1 MRLDVFKK
9 WSYSVA
15 LLLLT
20 FTFIIPAGAEAKTLY
35 VNAATG
41 NDATTY
47 AGNGASTPW
56 RSIGRAAWGST
67 SYAAPNAS
75 QAAQAGDTV
84 LIAEGIYWES
94 GDPNGNRWSVALN
107 PANTGIAGNPI
118 IFRGVGL
125 VYIRLNSGIRGPMIG
140 CASSRNYIIWDHFQI
155 DDYYGGSQ
163 SDTGPVVFNGS
174 HHCQLINSDVQ
185 GHSGSYYHGYSTW
198 SDNYNAVRYEFADFT
213 VIRNNRIHRVW
224 GTNTTSGRGGQN
236 DAGIMT
242 YDSNDGL
249 IENNEIYDT
258 GQGIIIKGTHAGST
272 QARNTIR
279 YNYVHDNV
287 MGGIRALG
295 AQDTHVYQNII
306 ARTSIGQGL
315 WAGFF
320 DSARSRFVNN
330 TVYGNANGAITQ
342 GTNLIDVQ
350 FHNNLIINNSTCGA
364 CNYDVASP
372 ALQQVSFTRNLY
384 FNNANTFF
392 WNMDGTRNIIPF
404 STWQSTYRFDVDGLN
419 GINPLLVD
427 PANGNFRL
435 QANSPALTLGRDV
448 LDLNNNGNT
457 TDVIPAG
464 AYITG
469 AETIGLLSGSV
480 GAALDTTPPMP
491 PVNLRVN

>member
-1 MRLDVFKK
+1 MKLDVSQKGSCSIVFLML
-9 WSYSVA
+9 A
-15 LLLLT
+15 LT
-20 FTFIIPAGAEAKTLY
+20 CAIPARTEAKTLY

-107 PANTGIAGNPI
+107 PANTGTAGNPI
-118 IFRGVGL
+118 TFRGVGL
-125 VYIRLNSGIRGPMIG
+125 VYVRLNSGIRGPMIG
-140 CASSRNYIIWDHFQI
+140 CASSRNYIIWDNFQI
-155 DDYYGGSQ
+155 DDYYGGSAE
-163 SDTGPVVFNGS
+163 DTGPVVFVGT

-185 GHSGSYYHGYSTW
+185 GHSGSYYYGYPTY
-198 SDNYNAVRYEFADFT
+198 SDNYNAVRYEYADFI

-224 GTNTTSGRGGQN
+224 GRNTTSGLGGQN

-272 QARNTIR
+272 QARNIIR

-287 MGGIRALG
+287 IGGIRALG
-295 AQDTHVYQNII
+295 AQDTRIYQNIVT
-306 ARTSIGQGL
+306 RTRSGQGL

-342 GTNLIDVQ
+342 STDLIDVQ
-350 FHNNLIINNSTCGA
+350 FHNNLFIGNTCGV
-364 CNYDVASP
+364 CNYNVASP
-372 ALQQVSFTRNLY
+372 DLEQVSFTRNVY
-384 FNNANTFF
+384 FNNANNFI
-392 WNMDGTRNIIPF
+392 WNMDGTRNNISF
-404 STWQSTYRFDVDGLN
+404 STWQSTYRFDIDGLN
-419 GINPLLVD
+419 GVNPLLVD

-435 QANSPALTLGRDV
+435 QASSPALTLGRDV
-448 LDLNNNGNT
+448 LDLNSNGST

-469 AETIGLLSGSV
+469 AETIGLLSGSA
-480 GAALDTTPPMP
+480 GAAADTTPPMP
-491 PVNLRVN
+491 PGNLRVN